1 MAKQPKARK
10 QPKAQRPRRKDP
22 IDAAMTL
29 IAERGWTGFDLP
41 DVAAAANIPLAE
53 FSRDYWTKT
62 DLLTAFQRR
71 TDARV
76 LEHAGSPDEEET
88 PRDRLFDILMQRFDA
103 LQPYREALSV
113 LTRDLPRDPQAAL
126 IGARNMRQSMAWMAA
141 AAGVSNS
148 GWKGI
153 LIVKGLMAVW
163 VYTMRT
169 WLTDDSPDMSKTM
182 AALDKAL
189 SRAETGANSLFK
201 GRAPGSGD
209 A

>member
-1 MAKQPKARK
+1 MAKQPKA
-10 QPKAQRPRRKDP
+10 QRAKRTDP
-22 IDAAMTL
+22 IDAAMAL
-29 IAERGWTGFDLP
+29 IAERGWAGFDLP
-41 DVAAAANIPLAE
+41 DVASAANIPLAE

-71 TDARV
+71 IDERV
-76 LEHAGSPDEEET
+76 LEHAGVPDEEET

-103 LQPYREALSV
+103 LTPYREALAALV
-113 LTRDLPRDPQAAL
+113 RDLPRDPRAA
-126 IGARNMRQSMAWMAA
+126 ITGARTMRQSMAWIAA

-148 GWKGI
+148 GWKGMLVI
-153 LIVKGLMAVW
+153 KGLMVVW
-163 VYTMRT
+163 AYTVRV

-189 SRAETGANSLFK
+189 SRAETGANTLFN
-201 GRAPGSGD
+201 GRAPGSDD